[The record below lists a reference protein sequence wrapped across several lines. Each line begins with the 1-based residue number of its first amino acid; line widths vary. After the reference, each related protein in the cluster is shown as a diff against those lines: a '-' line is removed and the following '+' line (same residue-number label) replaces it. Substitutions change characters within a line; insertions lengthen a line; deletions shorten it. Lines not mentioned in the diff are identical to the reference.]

1 MLQSHRVQELI
12 SLLHRLLR
20 PIIFTRSIIQSI
32 ISNLCSK
39 VQRILDYKRVS
50 KQFKAQLSNNH
61 QFNSSLALQL
71 KAPSNKFTRFSLNH
85 SSHSSLLSNNSSSSN
100 NSRFSRL
107 SSTKDSPKFS
117 NRNRFSS
124 RLLKLIWKLQHSSL
138 NSFKQFLQPKVSTL
152 RHKWCSSKLH
162 QSNLRCSHSKTH
174 LRLSSKLR
182 SKRCLWSTLSHL
194 SKLTT
199 KSNSSLSNSRT
210 R

>member
-1 MLQSHRVQELI
+1 MSKSFKWCNSNTINSNSSCFNSHSTCSHPKVSSNMQEVVLHSHRVQELI
-12 SLLHRLLR
+12 SLLHKLLR
-20 PIIFTRSIIQSI
+20 PIIFIKSIIQSI

-124 RLLKLIWKLQHSSL
+124 RLLKSI
-138 NSFKQFLQPKVSTL
+138 
-152 RHKWCSSKLH
+152 
-162 QSNLRCSHSKTH
+162 
-174 LRLSSKLR
+174 
-182 SKRCLWSTLSHL
+182 
-194 SKLTT
+194 
-199 KSNSSLSNSRT
+199 
-210 R
+210 